1 MGSQSRQVEIDFE
14 QKDKALTAAH
24 DELAEAKINQTG
36 MLSRISTLVNR
47 LDEKD
52 AALATAESSLSSAE
66 KEYEEMQTKQSSA
79 WKKEK
84 HHLVSLLRESEA
96 SLQNMTSKSRKVEI
110 DCEE

>member
-52 AALATAESSLSSAE
+52 AALATAESSLSSAK

-79 WKKEK
+79 WKEEK
-84 HHLVSLLRESEA
+84 DDLVTRLHESEA
-96 SLQNMTSKSRKVEI
+96 SLQDIMSRSQKVET
-110 DCEE
+110 